1 MRPETTPA
9 TDLPHAVIPEA
20 ALPPAVLPTDES
32 GVVGALAA
40 VVAPLVDELGEVVA
54 TDRLDG
60 GMFATT
66 YRITFAG
73 GERAVAKMAPTAV
86 DQLMTYERDI
96 LSTEAAVYR
105 LAAAHP
111 DLLMPRVLLFDT
123 SHEHVASDVLVASYL
138 DGVPWHTLTDLT
150 ADQRLTV
157 ERRLGAYMTRLH
169 AVTGEAFGYPASPS
183 LQAPTWRE
191 AFSRMVSAVLDDA
204 ATWGVGIPA
213 GRIVEAMER
222 HGHELDVVTVPALVH
237 TDLWEGNIFLDP
249 QTLEIVGV
257 IDTERAIFADPLY
270 ELVGASQFG
279 DGGAPAAVAAGY
291 VAAGGRLDASES
303 LTTGNLTSDD
313 VRILLYRC
321 YMYSILLVEPAPR
334 GYEGEWVE
342 TNHITLL
349 AKLDTTLDLLLG

>member
-1 MRPETTPA
+1 MPTEPTPA
-9 TDLPHAVIPEA
+9 ATLPHAVIPEA
-20 ALPPAVLPTDES
+20 ARPPAVLPTDAD

-40 VVAPLVDELGEVVA
+40 VVAPLVPELGEVVA
-54 TDRLDG
+54 TDKLDG

-73 GERAVAKMAPTAV
+73 GEKAVAKMAPTAV
-86 DQLMTYERDI
+86 EKLMTYEKDI
-96 LSTEAAVYR
+96 LSTEMAVYR
-105 LAAAHP
+105 LTAEHP
-111 DLLMPRVLLFDT
+111 DLLMPQVLLFDT

-150 ADQRLTV
+150 SEQRLEV
-157 ERRLGAYMTRLH
+157 EGRLGAYMTRLH
-169 AVTGEAFGYPASPS
+169 AVTGDAFGYPASPS

-191 AFSRMVSAVLDDA
+191 AFGRMVSGVLDDA
-204 ATWGVGIPA
+204 ATWGVDLPA
-213 GRIVEAMER
+213 GRMTEALER
-222 HGHELDVVTVPALVH
+222 HGHELDVVRTPTLVH

-249 QTLEIVGV
+249 DTLEIVGV

-279 DGGAPAAVAAGY
+279 DGGAPAPIAAGY
-291 VAAGGRLDASES
+291 VAAGGHLDTSES
-303 LTTGNLTSDD
+303 LASGNLTSDD

-349 AKLDTTLDLLLG
+349 AKLGTTLDLLLG